1 MKNIIYKLYLY
12 YNLYIRHKAFKKRK
26 TYSQNQ
32 EDLFIDNY
40 FKDKKDG
47 FYLDVGCY
55 HPIKFSNTALLY
67 NRGWQG
73 INIDMSQ
80 SSIDFFNIFR
90 KRDKNICAAIS
101 NESKEVKQYI
111 DRSFSPI
118 NTLVKE
124 FSENAKTF
132 SSNEYS
138 EKKIHTYKFS
148 QITKSQNIKVEKI
161 DFLNIDAESHDF
173 EVLESID
180 LSSYKVQ
187 LICIEM
193 FDSGIKM
200 NEDKFKKYL
209 SKYDYHLIKII
220 GSNGFFEYK
229 N

>member
-80 SSIDFFNIFR
+80 
-90 KRDKNICAAIS
+90 
-101 NESKEVKQYI
+101 
-111 DRSFSPI
+111 
-118 NTLVKE
+118 T
-124 FSENAKTF
+124 
-132 SSNEYS
+132 
-138 EKKIHTYKFS
+138 
-148 QITKSQNIKVEKI
+148 
-161 DFLNIDAESHDF
+161 
-173 EVLESID
+173 
-180 LSSYKVQ
+180 
-187 LICIEM
+187 
-193 FDSGIKM
+193 
-200 NEDKFKKYL
+200 
-209 SKYDYHLIKII
+209 
-220 GSNGFFEYK
+220 
-229 N
+229 